1 VSKAGSTS
9 VFEELLPPKIA
20 RPRTATTGGICVN
33 ATPKVGLF
41 VLPRSRHCRRDMALA
56 RTMDSTRS
64 VNQKPAAGKLADILD
79 GLRQGGG
86 VRRSRLAVVRTM
98 SESAG
103 PTSPARLGGLGAVR
117 GAAGSRPSAMPRTP
131 VGR

>member
-1 VSKAGSTS
+1 MRPATVAS
-9 VFEELLPPKIA
+9 LPSRQVLAAEPGA
-20 RPRTATTGGICVN
+20 RP
-33 ATPKVGLF
+33 GLAQIA
-41 VLPRSRHCRRDMALA
+41 LALA

-79 GLRQGGG
+79 GLRQGGA